1 MLLQITQRIFLIIQC
16 LPFNLN
22 IIFCSVITDAARV
35 ILKVVG
41 SDTIAMLEHG
51 KWIICAK
58 ISNRQRIL
66 WSYFEILLLQ
76 INFYIAISNRSVV
89 LWCKVHFLYCHSK
102 HDLPPKKKNQKNK
115 KYNFTGPPAFK
126 SQRVRYQS
134 YQKLLHHYQHSKKLA
149 QLKKKKFFRCNRL

>member
-102 HDLPPKKKNQKNK
+102 HDPPPKKKIKKTRSTTSLDPQHLKVKESDISLTKNYCTIISIQKN
-115 KYNFTGPPAFK
+115 
-126 SQRVRYQS
+126 
-134 YQKLLHHYQHSKKLA
+134 
-149 QLKKKKFFRCNRL
+149 

>member
-102 HDLPPKKKNQKNK
+102 HDLPPQKKIKKTRSTTSLDPQHLKVKESDISLTKNYCTIISIQKN
-115 KYNFTGPPAFK
+115 
-126 SQRVRYQS
+126 
-134 YQKLLHHYQHSKKLA
+134 
-149 QLKKKKFFRCNRL
+149 

>member
-102 HDLPPKKKNQKNK
+102 HDLPPQKKIKKTSTTSLDPQHLKVKESDISLTKNYCTIISIQKN
-115 KYNFTGPPAFK
+115 
-126 SQRVRYQS
+126 
-134 YQKLLHHYQHSKKLA
+134 
-149 QLKKKKFFRCNRL
+149 

>member
-1 MLLQITQRIFLIIQC
+1 MLLQITQRFFLIIQC

-102 HDLPPKKKNQKNK
+102 HDLPSKKIKKTRSTTSLDPQHLKVKESDISLTKNYCTIISIQKN
-115 KYNFTGPPAFK
+115 
-126 SQRVRYQS
+126 
-134 YQKLLHHYQHSKKLA
+134 
-149 QLKKKKFFRCNRL
+149 